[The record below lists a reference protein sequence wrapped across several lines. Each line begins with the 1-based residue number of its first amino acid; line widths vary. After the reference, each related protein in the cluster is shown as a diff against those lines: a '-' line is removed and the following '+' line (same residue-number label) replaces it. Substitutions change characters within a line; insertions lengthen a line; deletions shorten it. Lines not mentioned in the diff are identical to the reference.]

1 MYKEIRKKKARKKV
15 YRFIYP
21 IEFTKSRDAVFI
33 EDEFHKGPVKCESAF
48 DVVFSI
54 HVFVEYRK
62 YGQSAGE

>member
-1 MYKEIRKKKARKKV
+1 MYKDYVFKEIRKKKV

-54 HVFVEYRK
+54 HL
-62 YGQSAGE
+62 